1 MNNDL
6 IARALVELGFT
17 SGWTVTGDTLDGIEW
32 IEEPVTK
39 PTNKE
44 IQDMITKIP
53 SIQDAKLAEQASKKQ
68 ALLNR
73 LGITA
78 DELKTILGQ

>member
-6 IARALVELGFT
+6 IAQALVELGFN
-17 SGWTVTGDTLDGIEW
+17 SGWVVTGDTLDGIDW
-32 IEEPVTK
+32 IDTPTTK
-39 PTNKE
+39 PTDKE
-44 IQDMITKIP
+44 IIDMIAKLP
-53 SIQDAKLAEQASKKQ
+53 SIQDAKLAAEATKKQ

-78 DELKTILGQ
+78 DELKTILG